1 MHPSKLL
8 ASGVLLVLS
17 TTSNAQSAVATAG
30 GDASGSNGSV
40 SFTVGQVDYISISNG
55 SGVISQGVQQPYEIF
70 QIIGVDEIKPEETI
84 AVYPNPTNGL
94 LQIRRDG
101 STSTTQL
108 TIYDALGQ
116 LVESRLLNAAQSII
130 DLSGLSNGIYHLKF
144 QNTSDQQA
152 QLIQVIKTY

>member
-94 LQIRRDG
+94 LQIRREG
-101 STSTTQL
+101 NTPTTQL

-116 LVESRLLNAAQSII
+116 LVESRLLNVAQSTI
-130 DLSGLSNGIYHLKF
+130 DLSALSNGMYYLKF
-144 QNTSDQQA
+144 QNSSDHQA